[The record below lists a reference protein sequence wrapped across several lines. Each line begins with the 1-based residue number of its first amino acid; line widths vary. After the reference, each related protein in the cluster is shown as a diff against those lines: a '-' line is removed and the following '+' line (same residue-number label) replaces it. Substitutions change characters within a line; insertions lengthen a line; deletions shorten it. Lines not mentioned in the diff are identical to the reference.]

1 MYIYIYTYIYIHWW
15 NGLQRYFRCISH
27 RFSPLF
33 IGDVCLE
40 TIKLMKYM
48 ISPQFWPQKSNL
60 QGVQPATT
68 QARNPT
74 PHSKDRSRPAEFSQT
89 ASYESNW
96 RCKPGKKRCNVHDQ
110 NRGHPIMYSGVN
122 CKIAIKIGQLTISK
136 MGIQQWKTWGEMR
149 SMTTQA
155 VLRPT

>member
-1 MYIYIYTYIYIHWW
+1 
-15 NGLQRYFRCISH
+15 
-27 RFSPLF
+27 
-33 IGDVCLE
+33 
-40 TIKLMKYM
+40 MKYM

-60 QGVQPATT
+60 QGVQPTTT

-155 VLRPT
+155 VLRYSGIAGCKLHVCVFALI